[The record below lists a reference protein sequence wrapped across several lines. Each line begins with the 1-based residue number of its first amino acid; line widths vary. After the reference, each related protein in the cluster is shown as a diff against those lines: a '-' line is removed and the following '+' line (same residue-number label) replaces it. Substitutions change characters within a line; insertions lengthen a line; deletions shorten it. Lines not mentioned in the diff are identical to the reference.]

1 LDDQTNL
8 LKEKL
13 SLACRIL
20 YYERATTQGRGHQ
33 CYILEGERMLIPGH
47 LHPLGLSL
55 GDMQPEDI
63 VTIDFDGNVLEGKH
77 SEPMGEF
84 YIYPA
89 IFRKRKDVK
98 SIIHIHPP
106 NLGILVSSGQNIL
119 PVTRD
124 SLLFRAGLP
133 IFEKFPLY
141 IGSKEL
147 AEQAAEKLGDANA
160 LIHKGH
166 GAVVVGRSIE
176 NALLTA
182 LTLERAARIQ
192 LEASQTGNLSMLSE
206 EEVSKH
212 HSTHTQRSDEALEE
226 EFNTYVIRLKK
237 WEQGKILPM

>member
-1 LDDQTNL
+1 
-8 LKEKL
+8 
-13 SLACRIL
+13 
-20 YYERATTQGRGHQ
+20 
-33 CYILEGERMLIPGH
+33 M
-47 LHPLGLSL
+47 
-55 GDMQPEDI
+55 
-63 VTIDFDGNVLEGKH
+63 EGKH

-89 IFRKRKDVK
+89 IFRRREDVK

>member
-1 LDDQTNL
+1 MDERTEL

-13 SLACRIL
+13 SSACRIL

-33 CYILEGERMLIPGH
+33 SYVLEGERMLLPGH

-55 GDMQPEDI
+55 GDMQPDDI
-63 VTIDFDGNVLEGKH
+63 VMTDFEGKVLEGKH

-89 IFRKRKDVK
+89 IFRRRKDVK

-124 SLLFRAGLP
+124 SLLFREGLP

-147 AEQAAEKLGDANA
+147 ADQAAEKLGDANA

-166 GAVVVGRSIE
+166 GAVIVGKSIE
-176 NALLTA
+176 STLLTA

-192 LEASQTGNLSMLSE
+192 LEASKTGNLSMLPE

-212 HSTHTQRSDEALEE
+212 HKSHTQRSDEALEE
-226 EFNTYVIRLKK
+226 EFKAYLVRLKK
-237 WEQGKILPM
+237 WEQGRILPI